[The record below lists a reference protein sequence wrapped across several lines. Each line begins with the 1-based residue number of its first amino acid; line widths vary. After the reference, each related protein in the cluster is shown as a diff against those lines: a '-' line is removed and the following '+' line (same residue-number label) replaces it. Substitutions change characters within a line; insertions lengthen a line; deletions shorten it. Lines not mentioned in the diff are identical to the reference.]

1 MALPDDPSLEAYKG
15 VRLIKFD
22 MPLEAKDDIF
32 QLEARE
38 REDAKFRKT
47 LSSKPKIGN
56 TFVSQINY
64 FFHGMKPKRK
74 WGKAKPLV
82 RECIVKGL
90 LNRGHFTIEQK
101 ERLYKKIGYI
111 EDANEKARVLFEC
124 NDQLSFSLEALEAF
138 SCCDERIMDLFQDVK
153 DAYAID
159 PRLGPCVKKD
169 AEKLAAAA

>member
-64 FFHGMKPKRK
+64 FFSWNEAKKKM
-74 WGKAKPLV
+74 GKSKTA
-82 RECIVKGL
+82 C
-90 LNRGHFTIEQK
+90 
-101 ERLYKKIGYI
+101 
-111 EDANEKARVLFEC
+111 A
-124 NDQLSFSLEALEAF
+124 
-138 SCCDERIMDLFQDVK
+138 
-153 DAYAID
+153 
-159 PRLGPCVKKD
+159 
-169 AEKLAAAA
+169 